1 MMFPQWTGG
10 CRGLAAEGAAGVDVG
25 GRDRSGKGE
34 QPDLAEQGG
43 GRRGGPAAVAAGAA
57 PGVGAAAPAGR
68 RPRRVRRP
76 GVRHRGHRWSA
87 PGLDARAQLTLSRIG
102 AAVRAVGDHRRPR
115 AAGVAAV
122 RDRSPGLRGADL
134 PGPPGPG
141 PAGVRPVPGRADRR
155 GAPPP
160 RPDLRAQGRPAAA
173 CTINCTRCAQGW
185 PPPDGHGRALKV
197 DSVIGQAV
205 LDCAAAFA
213 GRPPALRSLRARAH
227 GPVLLGEAEFWI
239 DRWRACLWPPTD
251 AAARATRLG
260 RSMARWRALTADTAA
275 VDGEIATLLA
285 GSDGQVLTTLPGV
298 ATSRAAAFAA
308 FSLPIARFPT
318 AEHLYSATGLAP
330 GGYQSSTI
338 NRRTPISRQ
347 GLPEHRDALMNL
359 AWGLSQ
365 HCGPFVDRHRELR
378 ERGLLP
384 IPARIALA
392 RHACRLAYTLIKT
405 QQPFDEQRYR
415 RARHQS
421 ER

>member
-1 MMFPQWTGG
+1 VGLLHEALPASTLVIAIDPGKVSNRVWLSSSGAGMAVEPLSLPVLRPGLETLHRLVLEHLDGTDPVFAIEATGG
-10 CRGLAAEGAAGVDVG
+10 LHQAWTRELNQRFPGSVRLF
-25 GRDRSGKGE
+25 
-34 QPDLAEQGG
+34 
-43 GRRGGPAAVAAGAA
+43 A
-57 PGVGAAAPAGR
+57 PSETTA
-68 RPRRVRRP
+68 
-76 GVRHRGHRWSA
+76 
-87 PGLDARAQLTLSRIG
+87 ARAQLGSRRCKTDDRDC
-102 AAVRAVGDHRRPR
+102 AALTYLARQGQ
-115 AAGVAAV
+115 G
-122 RDRSPGLRGADL
+122 
-134 PGPPGPG
+134 
-141 PAGVRPVPGRADRR
+141 RPVPGGNGDALTAAVRHRR
-155 GAPPP
+155 GLIAEHKV
-160 RPDLRAQGRPAAA
+160 AQQRLHDQLHALCPGLAA
-173 CTINCTRCAQGW
+173 
-185 PPPDGHGRALKV
+185 PDGHGRALKP

-213 GRPPALRSLRARAH
+213 GRPPTARSLRARAH
-227 GPVLLGEAEFWI
+227 GRVLPSEAAFWI
-239 DRWRACLWPPTD
+239 DRWRACLPPPAD
-251 AAARATRLG
+251 AATRAARLG
-260 RSMARWRALTADTAA
+260 RSMTRWRALSADIAA
-275 VDGEIATLLA
+275 VDGEIAVLLA

-308 FSLPIARFPT
+308 FSLPIDRFPS

-330 GGYQSSTI
+330 GSYQSATI

-365 HCGPFVDRHRELR
+365 HCGPFTDRHRELR
-378 ERGLLP
+378 ARGLRP